1 LEVAGVRR
9 ERWFLPDTPDVVGLL
24 RAQIAVTVEGMDA
37 FAAWATG
44 DTAAAETVRAC
55 EHRAD
60 AAKREVRLALQAAFV
75 TPLEP
80 EDVFVLSR
88 GVDWLINH
96 AKDTI
101 NESEVMACPPD
112 AALAKMTALL
122 AEALR
127 HIDEAIGQL
136 GGKDGDPIVPADAAI
151 KAERRLERA
160 YRAGMAALLESD
172 DLRDVIAR
180 RELYRRCS
188 RMGEGAVDVAERV
201 VYVVVK
207 ES

>member
-1 LEVAGVRR
+1 MAGVKR
-9 ERWFLPDTPDVVGLL
+9 ERWFLPETPDVVGLL
-24 RAQIAVTVEGMDA
+24 RDQVAVTVEGMDA
-37 FAAWATG
+37 FAAWAAG
-44 DTAAAETVRAC
+44 DRAAADTVRDR

-60 AAKREVRLALQAAFV
+60 TAKREVRLALQAAFV
-75 TPLEP
+75 TKLEP
-80 EDVFVLSR
+80 EDVFALSR
-88 GVDWLINH
+88 GVDWLLNH

-101 NESEVMACPPD
+101 NESEDMACPPD
-112 AALAKMTALL
+112 DALARMTALL

-127 HIDEAIGQL
+127 HIDEAIAQL
-136 GGKDGDPIVPADAAI
+136 ASKDGDAIVPADAAI

-172 DLRDVIAR
+172 DLRDVTAR

>member
-1 LEVAGVRR
+1 MKRA
-9 ERWFLPDTPDVVGLL
+9 RWFLPDTPDVLGLL
-24 RAQIAVTVEGMDA
+24 RSQVAVTVEGMDA
-37 FAAWATG
+37 FAAWAAG
-44 DTAAAETVRAC
+44 DGAAAETVRAC

-60 AAKREVRLALQAAFV
+60 AAKHEVPLALQAAFV

-88 GVDWLINH
+88 GVDWLLNH
-96 AKDTI
+96 AKHTI

-112 AALAKMTALL
+112 DALAEMTALL
-122 AEALR
+122 AQSLR
-127 HIDEAIGQL
+127 HIDEAIERL
-136 GGKDGDPIVPADAAI
+136 GSGDGEAIVPADAAI

-160 YRAGMAALLESD
+160 YRAGMAALLDSD
-172 DLRDVIAR
+172 DLRDVTAR

-201 VYVVVK
+201 VYAVVK

>member
-1 LEVAGVRR
+1 MAGVKR
-9 ERWFLPDTPDVVGLL
+9 ERWFLPETPDVVGLL
-24 RAQIAVTVEGMDA
+24 RDQVAVTVEGMDA
-37 FAAWATG
+37 FAAWAAG
-44 DTAAAETVRAC
+44 DRAAADTVRAR

-60 AAKREVRLALQAAFV
+60 TAKREVRLALQAAFV
-75 TPLEP
+75 TKLEP
-80 EDVFVLSR
+80 EDVFALSR
-88 GVDWLINH
+88 GVDWLLNH

-101 NESEVMACPPD
+101 NESEDMACPPD
-112 AALAKMTALL
+112 DALARMTALL

-127 HIDEAIGQL
+127 HIDEAIAQL
-136 GGKDGDPIVPADAAI
+136 ASKDGDAIVPADAAI

-172 DLRDVIAR
+172 DLRDVTAR

>member
-1 LEVAGVRR
+1 MAGVKR
-9 ERWFLPDTPDVVGLL
+9 ERWFLPETPDVVGLL
-24 RAQIAVTVEGMDA
+24 RDQVAVTMEGMDA
-37 FAAWATG
+37 FAAWAAG
-44 DTAAAETVRAC
+44 DRAAADTVRDR

-60 AAKREVRLALQAAFV
+60 TAKREVRLALQAAFV
-75 TPLEP
+75 TTLEP
-80 EDVFVLSR
+80 EDVFALSR
-88 GVDWLINH
+88 GVDWLLNH

-101 NESEVMACPPD
+101 NESEDMACPPD
-112 AALAKMTALL
+112 DALARMTALL

-127 HIDEAIGQL
+127 HIDEAIAQL
-136 GGKDGDPIVPADAAI
+136 ASKDGDAIVPADAAI

-172 DLRDVIAR
+172 DLRDVTAR